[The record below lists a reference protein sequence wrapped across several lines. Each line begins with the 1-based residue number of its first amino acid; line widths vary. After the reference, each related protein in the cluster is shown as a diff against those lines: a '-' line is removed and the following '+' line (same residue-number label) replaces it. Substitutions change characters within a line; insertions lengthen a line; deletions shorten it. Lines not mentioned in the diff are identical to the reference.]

1 MADLV
6 KAAVVMVTYLPP
18 SSAQLTGLVA
28 GEAIGIGDA
37 CYVKSDGA
45 VWRSTG
51 AAANAAAKV
60 RGFASQAAAV
70 STPVSLYWDV
80 IFTYSSG
87 LTPGTDYYLSGATL
101 GALADAPST
110 GGTLP
115 VAYAVNS
122 TDIAVKRSG
131 Y

>member
-1 MADLV
+1 MTDIV
-6 KAAVVMVTYLPP
+6 RVAVVLLTYLPP

-28 GEAIGIGDA
+28 GEAIMIGDA
-37 CYVKSDGA
+37 CYVNSDGAIWKSDG
-45 VWRSTG
+45 S
-51 AAANAAAKV
+51 AANAAAKV
-60 RGFASQAAAV
+60 RGFASQGAAV
-70 STPVSLYWDV
+70 SDPVALFWDV
-80 IFTYSSG
+80 IFTYSMG
-87 LTPGTDYYLSGATL
+87 LTPGTDYYLSGATP